1 MERLRRRRNAN
12 RVIPNRDSRRK
23 NVKRIRRKVMVENK
37 IKDLLR
43 HCPDSILTTDI
54 LSKEQIDILKNLI
67 GLVDYPDYYPVPKR
81 IHNSIRSYAHSHK
94 VQRGQSL
101 LLALSFS
108 GLGIAYQINNVPTY
122 EGEFSLER
130 IENCL
135 RELEEV
141 ANRRTAVRDSTFNRP
156 ASGLT
161 MDWAAAL
168 RNSEIH
174 LDTESVG
181 IPL

>member
-1 MERLRRRRNAN
+1 M
-12 RVIPNRDSRRK
+12 I
-23 NVKRIRRKVMVENK
+23 ENK

-67 GLVDYPDYYPVPKR
+67 GLVDYPDYYPMPKR
-81 IHNSIRSYAHSHK
+81 IHNSIRRYAHSHK

-108 GLGIAYQINNVPTY
+108 GLGISYQVGNVPTY

-130 IENCL
+130 LENLL
-135 RELEEV
+135 REL
-141 ANRRTAVRDSTFNRP
+141 
-156 ASGLT
+156 
-161 MDWAAAL
+161 
-168 RNSEIH
+168 
-174 LDTESVG
+174 
-181 IPL
+181 